1 MVYHLHL
8 TTPHHVETACYRT
21 KVTLTRKYFKDP
33 AFPNPCPC
41 SVLLVLPQKP
51 VEGFDVPE
59 ILEEAMKKRSYCSD

>member
-1 MVYHLHL
+1 
-8 TTPHHVETACYRT
+8 
-21 KVTLTRKYFKDP
+21 VTLTRKYFKDP